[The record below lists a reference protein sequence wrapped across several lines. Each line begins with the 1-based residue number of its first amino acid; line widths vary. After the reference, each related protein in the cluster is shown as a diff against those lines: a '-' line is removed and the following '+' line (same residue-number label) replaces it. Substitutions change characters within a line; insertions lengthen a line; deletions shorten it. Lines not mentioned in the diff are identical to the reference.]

1 MIGVSDTWG
10 KAERT
15 GTVQPEDEKA
25 QGDLFSVYMMRGLK
39 KMDPGFS
46 QQCPSDEIRG
56 NGCKLKHKIPSK
68 CEKKHFLLW

>member
-1 MIGVSDTWG
+1 MLGVSDTWR

-25 QGDLFSVYMMRGLK
+25 QGDLFNGYMMGVK

-46 QQCPSDEIRG
+46 QWCSSDGTRG
-56 NGCKLKHKIPSK
+56 NGHKQKHEIRSK
-68 CEKKHFLLW
+68 HEKKHFLL